1 MRKLFVVTIVC
12 SMLLTF
18 WGCKTAE
25 EKEVPAPL
33 LDLTTFFK
41 NGEKSTFRISPD
53 GNYFSYRAD
62 YKGKKLVLYFYPKDD
77 TPGCTAE
84 ACSLRDGYGQF
95 LSKGYEILGVSPDS
109 VKKHVKF
116 QDKFNLPFSL
126 LSDESHT
133 VSEAYGVWGE
143 KKFMGRAYMGIH
155 RTTFVIDE
163 SGKIERIISKVNTDN
178 HAEQIFEI

>member
-1 MRKLFVVTIVC
+1 MRVDGERVERVHET
-12 SMLLTF
+12 
-18 WGCKTAE
+18 G
-25 EKEVPAPL
+25 
-33 LDLTTFFK
+33 
-41 NGEKSTFRISPD
+41 NGRRRLVLRLRSRCATDQPQVAIRRLIIAIERYDIA
-53 GNYFSYRAD
+53 N

-84 ACSLRDGYGQF
+84 ACSLRDNYQSF
-95 LSKGYEILGVSPDS
+95 LSKGFDVLGVSPDS

-116 QDKFNLPFSL
+116 QEKYSLPFAL
-126 LSDESHT
+126 LSDESHA

-163 SGKIERIISKVNTDN
+163 NGKIERIIAKVNTDN
-178 HAEQIFEI
+178 HAEQVMEK